1 MRAVFTFIHAVLFLA
16 AFLCRIQSGV
26 AQDVLETYISEGL
39 KGNLLLQQRNVSLQ
53 KAMYAL
59 KSAQSMY
66 LPSVDLL
73 ADYLTADGGRNIPL
87 PIGDMLNP
95 VYSTLNQLTQ
105 SDNFPQIDNETINF
119 LPRNFYDVRVRA
131 SLPLLNTDIGHNK
144 RIHEQQVRLQ
154 EYEVDIYRRE
164 LVKEIKTA
172 YFAYLNAEQAAA
184 IHESALE
191 LAQEGKRVNEKLVES
206 GTGLPA
212 YVLRSGSEVAQSEA
226 RLEQAWLQVRNAKL
240 YFNSL
245 LNRPG
250 DSDIDTRYDSEHALA
265 EAAAMLHRTGSV
277 DGREEIQSLRTAVS
291 VHETVL
297 KMNRH
302 YRVPKINAFLDLG
315 SQSEGLRFNGQTR
328 YYMAG
333 LQLTLPLYSG
343 NRNKMKVQQ
352 TQLDVEDAQLQLAQ
366 AEQQLQL
373 SNSVANH
380 DLQSAWR
387 VYQSSLQQLETA
399 HAYQRLVDR
408 GYKAGTNTYI
418 ETVDAR
424 NQYTTARIAALINQ
438 YRVLSAAAVVEREN
452 ASYPLTP

>member
-1 MRAVFTFIHAVLFLA
+1 MRTVSVLAKTLLLLSVFLWRAP
-16 AFLCRIQSGV
+16 SGM
-26 AQDVLETYISEGL
+26 AQQALEGYIAEGL
-39 KGNLLLQQRNVSLQ
+39 QGNLLLQQRNVSLR
-53 KAMYAL
+53 KAMSAL
-59 KSAQSMY
+59 QDAKSLY

-73 ADYLTADGGRNIPL
+73 ADYLTAAGGRSIPL

-105 SDNFPQIDNETINF
+105 SNNFPQIDNETINF
-119 LPRNFYDVRVRA
+119 LPRNFYDARVRA

-144 RIHEQQVRLQ
+144 RIREQQVRLQ

-172 YFAYLNAEQAAA
+172 YFAYLSAEQAVV

-191 LAQEGKRVNEKLVES
+191 LAREGQRVNEKLVES

-212 YVLRSGSEVAQSEA
+212 YVLRSASEVAQAEA
-226 RLEQAWLQVRNAKL
+226 QLATAALQARNAKL

-250 DSDIDTRYDSEHALA
+250 DAAIDAQYDSDEALA
-265 EAAAMLHRTGSV
+265 AATALLQGA
-277 DGREEIQSLRTAVS
+277 GGAGNREELQSLRTAVS
-291 VHETVL
+291 IHETL
-297 KMNRH
+297 LRMNQR
-302 YRVPKINAFLDLG
+302 YRVPKVNAFVDLG

-328 YYMAG
+328 YYMVG
-333 LQLTLPLYSG
+333 LQFTLPLYAG
-343 NRNKMKVQQ
+343 NRNKMKVLQSQ
-352 TQLDVEDAQLQLAQ
+352 MDVEDAQLQLAQ

-373 SNSVANH
+373 SSSVALH
-380 DLQSAWR
+380 DLQAAWQAH
-387 VYQSSLQQLETA
+387 QSSQRQLEAAQT
-399 HAYQRLVDR
+399 YQRLVDR

-424 NQYTTARIAALINQ
+424 NQYTTARMAVLINQ
-438 YRVLSAAAVVEREN
+438 YKVLAAAAVVEREN
-452 ASYPLTP
+452 ASYPLAH